1 MWNPPP
7 PDILYNTKRKVAG
20 KKCQGNHQHGEGY
33 PSPRVSTEQ
42 LQRQYADS
50 LRSTSENGSRG
61 PFSPTT
67 EASGRANNNSVNNGS
82 TQDLHSGAGSPP
94 HPAEAQQPTLFPSMH
109 RGNLSSAVPHP
120 RLEKVGPY
128 LAIATLQ
135 AYTILTVVRC
145 LADPVWIVIRTGNDG
160 PNRTPKDVQHAEIGQ
175 LEKSFLACAIAFTM
189 LSCVGVTLRILD
201 KFPWL
206 RRIPVITAYLEG
218 TPVCVPWPLC
228 YQIHGATKSTC
239 LPFAADNSPA
249 RSFAA
254 VAHNLLFFL
263 LAIFCA
269 AALASFLR
277 THSLPP
283 GGQFSHGFL
292 TCVITVVF
300 SSIVAIM
307 LTVDWWRGFPSA
319 GLSATLKALII
330 SSFVMTVVIIIGAAI
345 YSALEPWSFDQAV
358 NFCIVSFATIGK
370 RQPAPWNVWTDPP

>member
-254 VAHNLLFFL
+254 VAHNLLFFPPSHL
-263 LAIFCA
+263 LRGSPGLLSQDALPSAWGTVLPRVPDMCHHRRLLLHRRYHVNSGLVARVSVCGSICNPEGPYYFVLCHDSRYHHWCCHLLCA
-269 AALASFLR
+269 GA
-277 THSLPP
+277 
-283 GGQFSHGFL
+283 
-292 TCVITVVF
+292 VVF
-300 SSIVAIM
+300 
-307 LTVDWWRGFPSA
+307 
-319 GLSATLKALII
+319 
-330 SSFVMTVVIIIGAAI
+330 
-345 YSALEPWSFDQAV
+345 
-358 NFCIVSFATIGK
+358 
-370 RQPAPWNVWTDPP
+370 